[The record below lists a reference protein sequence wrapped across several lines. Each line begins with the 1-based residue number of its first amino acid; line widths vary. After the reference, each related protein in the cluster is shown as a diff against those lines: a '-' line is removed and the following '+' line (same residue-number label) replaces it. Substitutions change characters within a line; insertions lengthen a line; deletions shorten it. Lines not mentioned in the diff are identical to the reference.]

1 MAGRASYP
9 DLGRTAP
16 GPDRSARWERD
27 RFYDEREQNMTLERH
42 IGRGPDREP
51 RFDALPIR
59 TRNPHDD
66 DDYFRQDRRVPPPRE
81 HSVDERYTHDR
92 RGRRPHIDEEEDDE
106 LLIRERRRVM
116 YDDMETPRPPST
128 MRRRPSPSESS
139 FTRRR
144 PSPERERFRSPSPPR
159 RPTARMMRRTS
170 SVDTYDRKPKGFY
183 DREEYGPPPRRSDY
197 RIPANVPIPLPRH
210 KALPPPRVYA
220 EHDYFRDIQVSD
232 PHRYGDEEF
241 HAFQGGEKVR
251 EREIEKEVIHTRRSR
266 RDRSRDS
273 RASRATSR
281 SHRSSR
287 RSRSVASTSSSSSS
301 SSSGGTTITSR
312 SEYPKKGKTR
322 IPTRLL
328 SRRALIESGY
338 PFVEEGNT
346 TIIQKA
352 LGQEHIDHLLKMSD
366 EYKKAE
372 LEIQAS
378 RSSAGDI
385 IEEREEHR
393 TEIIECTDTAMPG
406 PPHHTT
412 HYTQTTTH
420 PPHPHVHT
428 TTVHTHPP
436 VQATY
441 TQPVMVNTAVPVQTR
456 EVDFAKTV
464 QVRDVSPSR
473 ASSYS
478 SWDSASS
485 WTDSTYTTGTSCS
498 TCSTATVT
506 PRGHVHTPQ
515 VVHVAHPREMPGGGE
530 LMVLDKSHSMS
541 RSRSR
546 HQSRSRH
553 SRSKSRH
560 SRSKSRHRSYESESI
575 RSEIDR
581 LERQLARKERHGSRG
596 DLVRAERLST
606 GELVLLEEEVER
618 IEEPSRGVRLEKDKR
633 GRLSISVPRNR
644 R

>member
-9 DLGRTAP
+9 NLGRTAP
-16 GPDRSARWERD
+16 GPDRSARWDRD
-27 RFYDEREQNMTLERH
+27 RFFDEREHNMTLERS
-42 IGRGPDREP
+42 RGPDRD
-51 RFDALPIR
+51 RFEALPIR
-59 TRNPHDD
+59 TRNPDDD
-66 DDYFRQDRRVPPPRE
+66 DDYFRQSRRVPPPRD
-81 HSVDERYTHDR
+81 HSVDERFMHDR
-92 RGRRPHIDEEEDDE
+92 RARHPHTDEEEDDE
-106 LLIRERRRVM
+106 LLIRERRRVL

-128 MRRRPSPSESS
+128 IRRRPSPSESS

-183 DREEYGPPPRRSDY
+183 DREEYGPPARRSDY

-210 KALPPPRVYA
+210 RALPPPRVYA

-241 HAFQGGEKVR
+241 HAFQGGEKFR
-251 EREIEKEVIHTRRSR
+251 EREVEKEVIHTRRRR
-266 RDRSRDS
+266 RDRSRD
-273 RASRATSR
+273 SRATSR
-281 SHRSSR
+281 SHRSSHRSSR
-287 RSRSVASTSSSSSS
+287 RSSSVASSTSSSSN
-301 SSSGGTTITSR
+301 SSGGTTITSK

-322 IPTRLL
+322 IPSRLL

-338 PFVEEGNT
+338 PFVEEGTT

-385 IEEREEHR
+385 IEEHEERR
-393 TEIIECTDTAMPG
+393 TEIIEYTDTTIPE
-406 PPHHTT
+406 PPYQTT

-420 PPHPHVHT
+420 AHPHVHT

-441 TQPVMVNTAVPVQTR
+441 TQPVMVNATPPVQNQQ
-456 EVDFAKTV
+456 VDFAKTV
-464 QVRDVSPSR
+464 QVREVSPSR

-485 WTDSTYTTGTSCS
+485 WTDSTYTT
-498 TCSTATVT
+498 
-506 PRGHVHTPQ
+506 
-515 VVHVAHPREMPGGGE
+515 
-530 LMVLDKSHSMS
+530 
-541 RSRSR
+541 
-546 HQSRSRH
+546 
-553 SRSKSRH
+553 
-560 SRSKSRHRSYESESI
+560 ESI
-575 RSEIDR
+575 QSDISR
-581 LERQLARKERHGSRG
+581 LERQLARKERHGNRG
-596 DLVRAERLST
+596 DIVMAERLST
-606 GELVLLEEEVER
+606 GEVVLLEEKVER
-618 IEEPSRGVRLEKDKR
+618 IEEPRKGVRLEKDKR
-633 GRLSISVPRNR
+633 GPPPRLMKAMLATLT
-644 R
+644 

>member
-9 DLGRTAP
+9 NLGRTAP
-16 GPDRSARWERD
+16 GPDRSARWDRD
-27 RFYDEREQNMTLERH
+27 RFWDEREQNMTLEHR
-42 IGRGPDREP
+42 PDREP
-51 RFDALPIR
+51 RFEALPIR
-59 TRNPHDD
+59 TRNPEDD
-66 DDYFRQDRRVPPPRE
+66 DDYFRQSRRAPPRE
-81 HSVDERYTHDR
+81 HSVDERYMHDR
-92 RGRRPHIDEEEDDE
+92 RHRHPHIDEEEDDE
-106 LLIRERRRVM
+106 LLVRERRRVM
-116 YDDMETPRPPST
+116 YDDLETPRPPST

-170 SVDTYDRKPKGFY
+170 SVDTYDRKPKGYY
-183 DREEYGPPPRRSDY
+183 DRDDYGPPGRRSDY
-197 RIPANVPIPLPRH
+197 RIPPNVPIPLPRH
-210 KALPPPRVYA
+210 KALPPPRLYA
-220 EHDYFRDIQVSD
+220 EHDYYRDIHVSD

-241 HAFQGGEKVR
+241 HAFQGGENVR
-251 EREIEKEVIHTRRSR
+251 EREVEKEVIHTRRSR

-273 RASRATSR
+273 RATSH

-287 RSRSVASTSSSSSS
+287 RSRSVASSTSSSSS

-322 IPTRLL
+322 IPSRLL

-338 PFVEEGNT
+338 PFVEEGTT

-372 LEIQAS
+372 LEVSAS

-385 IEEREEHR
+385 IEEREERR
-393 TEIIECTDTAMPG
+393 TEIIEYTDTAIPG
-406 PPHHTT
+406 PPPHHTT

-420 PPHPHVHT
+420 AHPHVHT

-436 VQATY
+436 VQTTY
-441 TQPVMVNTAVPVQTR
+441 TQPVMVNPTPPVQTQQ
-456 EVDFAKTV
+456 VDFAKTV

-485 WTDSTYTTGTSCS
+485 WTDSTYTTGTTCS
-498 TCSTATVT
+498 TCSTTTVT
-506 PRGHVHTPQ
+506 PRGHVHTTPQ
-515 VVHVAHPREMPGGGE
+515 IVHVAHPGEVHGGE

-546 HQSRSRH
+546 RRSVSRRRSGSR
-553 SRSKSRH
+553 RRG
-560 SRSKSRHRSYESESI
+560 SYDSESI
-575 RSEIDR
+575 RSEISR
-581 LERQLARKERHGSRG
+581 LERQLARKERRGSRG
-596 DLVRAERLST
+596 DIVRAERLST
-606 GELVLLEEEVER
+606 GELVLFEEEVER
-618 IEEPSRGVRLEKDKR
+618 IEEPSKGVRLEKDKR
-633 GRLSISVPRNR
+633 GPPPRLMKAMLATLT
-644 R
+644 

>member
-1 MAGRASYP
+1 
-9 DLGRTAP
+9 
-16 GPDRSARWERD
+16 
-27 RFYDEREQNMTLERH
+27 
-42 IGRGPDREP
+42 
-51 RFDALPIR
+51 
-59 TRNPHDD
+59 
-66 DDYFRQDRRVPPPRE
+66 
-81 HSVDERYTHDR
+81 
-92 RGRRPHIDEEEDDE
+92 
-106 LLIRERRRVM
+106 
-116 YDDMETPRPPST
+116 
-128 MRRRPSPSESS
+128 
-139 FTRRR
+139 
-144 PSPERERFRSPSPPR
+144 
-159 RPTARMMRRTS
+159 
-170 SVDTYDRKPKGFY
+170 
-183 DREEYGPPPRRSDY
+183 
-197 RIPANVPIPLPRH
+197 
-210 KALPPPRVYA
+210 
-220 EHDYFRDIQVSD
+220 
-232 PHRYGDEEF
+232 
-241 HAFQGGEKVR
+241 
-251 EREIEKEVIHTRRSR
+251 
-266 RDRSRDS
+266 
-273 RASRATSR
+273 
-281 SHRSSR
+281 
-287 RSRSVASTSSSSSS
+287 
-301 SSSGGTTITSR
+301 
-312 SEYPKKGKTR
+312 
-322 IPTRLL
+322 
-328 SRRALIESGY
+328 
-338 PFVEEGNT
+338 
-346 TIIQKA
+346 
-352 LGQEHIDHLLKMSD
+352 MSD
-366 EYKKAE
+366 EYKKGECRMSSRYQLQTNAGPAE

-560 SRSKSRHRSYESESI
+560 RSYESESI